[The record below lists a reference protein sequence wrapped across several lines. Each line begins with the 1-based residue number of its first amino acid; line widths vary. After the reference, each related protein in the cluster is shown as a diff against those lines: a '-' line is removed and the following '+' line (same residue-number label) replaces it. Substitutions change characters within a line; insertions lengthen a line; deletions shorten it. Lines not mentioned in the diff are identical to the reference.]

1 MSPHYFKKNYLPV
14 PYFAI
19 FFHIFEQEMMRLGN
33 AKSKNISFLFVIAL
47 AFLYLCIYHK

>member
-1 MSPHYFKKNYLPV
+1 MSPHYFKKLSTSAV
-14 PYFAI
+14 FCH

-33 AKSKNISFLFVIAL
+33 TKSKNISFLFAIAL

>member
-1 MSPHYFKKNYLPV
+1 MSPHYFKKTIYQCRILP
-14 PYFAI
+14 

-33 AKSKNISFLFVIAL
+33 TKSKNISFLIAIAL